1 MVDDTDDDDSDAAY
15 IKNSI
20 GLVFIFISSL
30 WLWLP
35 VFIFME
41 RADLNDD
48 ADDFTSLLLLPLK
61 EHEGVGFMRNSKLI
75 TIDDS
80 KATLVYKLR
89 LPLLHTML
97 L

>member
-1 MVDDTDDDDSDAAY
+1 MVDDTDDYDDSDAAY

-48 ADDFTSLLLLPLK
+48 ADDFT
-61 EHEGVGFMRNSKLI
+61 
-75 TIDDS
+75 
-80 KATLVYKLR
+80 
-89 LPLLHTML
+89 
-97 L
+97 

>member
-20 GLVFIFISSL
+20 GLVFSIFISSL

-48 ADDFTSLLLLPLK
+48 ADDFT
-61 EHEGVGFMRNSKLI
+61 
-75 TIDDS
+75 
-80 KATLVYKLR
+80 
-89 LPLLHTML
+89 
-97 L
+97 